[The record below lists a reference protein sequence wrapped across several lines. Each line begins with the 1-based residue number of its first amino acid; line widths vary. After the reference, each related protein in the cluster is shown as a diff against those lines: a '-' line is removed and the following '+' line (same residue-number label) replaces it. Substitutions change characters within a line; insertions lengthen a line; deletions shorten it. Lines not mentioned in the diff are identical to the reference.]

1 MLYKVTGKLFCRES
15 YFLYIIN
22 MMKKFICLFFFG
34 VFAAPALVAQ
44 EPDSPLVQEA
54 QAEAAQAL
62 SELGNLN
69 APLPSL
75 DGMLTVQDCVRIA
88 MANSPSAVSARLA
101 VESAALSLS
110 NARNAFLPTVSA
122 GADAGFSSSHSLGQ
136 ERINDNSV
144 SSSVGA
150 SLSISG
156 ITDIGRNIRAQRLQL
171 EQSRMNLCEVENSLV
186 TSVKSAYYAL
196 IAAQRAVEIRT
207 KSRDLYQEQY
217 DRTKAFYEQG
227 LRPKVD
233 VTTAEV
239 NLNNENL
246 NLIRAKNLVKTQNA
260 QLANILGVPRDVPFV
275 LDDKIDVEKI
285 EISFEQALSRAY
297 ENRPDVQSSK
307 LGLQIS
313 EINLTQ
319 AKAAYWPTFSLG
331 ASFSKSGDEF
341 RFDNDNTRLF
351 AGVEIP
357 IFNALRTYNGVK
369 QAQISL
375 DSAKNSNRSLLNGVY
390 LEVQRAFI
398 NLTEA
403 AESIPLAQ
411 ATVEKAREN
420 RELARGRYNEGIG
433 DMLTFKDAEISYTDA
448 ELNLLTAR
456 FDYAVAL
463 AELKQAMG
471 TR

>member
-1 MLYKVTGKLFCRES
+1 MLYKATGKLFCRES

-22 MMKKFICLFFFG
+22 MMKKLIYLFFFS
-34 VFAAPALVAQ
+34 VLVLPNVAAQ
-44 EPDSPLVQEA
+44 EADSPLMQEA

-62 SELGNLN
+62 AELTGEDK
-69 APLPSL
+69 PLPDL
-75 DGMLTVQDCVRIA
+75 DGKLTLDDCIAIA
-88 MANSPSAVSARLA
+88 MSNSPRAVSARLS
-101 VESAALSLS
+101 VESAAISLS
-110 NARNAFLPTVSA
+110 NAKNAFLPTVSA
-122 GADAGFSSSHSLGQ
+122 GVDTGFSSSHTNGQ
-136 ERINDNSV
+136 ERDNDSSA
-144 SSSVGA
+144 SSSIGA

-156 ITDIGRNIRAQRLQL
+156 ITDIGRNIRTQRLQL
-171 EQSRMNLCEVENSLV
+171 EQSRMNLCDVENSLV

-217 DRTKAFYEQG
+217 ERTKAFYDEG

-260 QLANILGVPRDVPFV
+260 QLANVMGVPRDTPFI
-275 LDDKIDVEKI
+275 LDDEIMVEK
-285 EISFEQALSRAY
+285 EDISFDEALTRAY
-297 ENRPDVQSSK
+297 ENRPDVKSAK
-307 LGLQIS
+307 LSLQIS

-319 AKAAYWPTFSLG
+319 AKAGYWPTFSLG
-331 ASFSKSGDEF
+331 ASFSKGGDEF
-341 RFDNDNTRLF
+341 RFDNDEARLF

-357 IFNALRTYNGVK
+357 IFSALKVHNGVK
-369 QAQISL
+369 QAQIGL
-375 DSAKNSNRSLLNGVY
+375 ESAKNSNRSLVNEVY

-398 NLTEA
+398 NLNEA
-403 AESIPLAQ
+403 AESIPLAE

-456 FDYAVAL
+456 FDYAVVL

-471 TR
+471 TK

>member
-1 MLYKVTGKLFCRES
+1 
-15 YFLYIIN
+15 

-34 VFAAPALVAQ
+34 VFAVPALMAQ

>member
-1 MLYKVTGKLFCRES
+1 
-15 YFLYIIN
+15 
-22 MMKKFICLFFFG
+22 MKKFICLFFFG
-34 VFAAPALVAQ
+34 VFAVPALMAQ

-101 VESAALSLS
+101 LESAALSLS

-351 AGVEIP
+351 AGLEIP

>member
-1 MLYKVTGKLFCRES
+1 
-15 YFLYIIN
+15 
-22 MMKKFICLFFFG
+22 
-34 VFAAPALVAQ
+34 
-44 EPDSPLVQEA
+44 
-54 QAEAAQAL
+54 
-62 SELGNLN
+62 
-69 APLPSL
+69 
-75 DGMLTVQDCVRIA
+75 
-88 MANSPSAVSARLA
+88 
-101 VESAALSLS
+101 
-110 NARNAFLPTVSA
+110 
-122 GADAGFSSSHSLGQ
+122 
-136 ERINDNSV
+136 
-144 SSSVGA
+144 
-150 SLSISG
+150 
-156 ITDIGRNIRAQRLQL
+156 
-171 EQSRMNLCEVENSLV
+171 MNLCEVENSLV

-196 IAAQRAVEIRT
+196 IAAQRAVEIHT

>member
-1 MLYKVTGKLFCRES
+1 M
-15 YFLYIIN
+15 
-22 MMKKFICLFFFG
+22 
-34 VFAAPALVAQ
+34 
-44 EPDSPLVQEA
+44 
-54 QAEAAQAL
+54 
-62 SELGNLN
+62 
-69 APLPSL
+69 
-75 DGMLTVQDCVRIA
+75 
-88 MANSPSAVSARLA
+88 
-101 VESAALSLS
+101 
-110 NARNAFLPTVSA
+110 
-122 GADAGFSSSHSLGQ
+122 
-136 ERINDNSV
+136 
-144 SSSVGA
+144 
-150 SLSISG
+150 
-156 ITDIGRNIRAQRLQL
+156 
-171 EQSRMNLCEVENSLV
+171 
-186 TSVKSAYYAL
+186 
-196 IAAQRAVEIRT
+196 
-207 KSRDLYQEQY
+207 
-217 DRTKAFYEQG
+217 
-227 LRPKVD
+227 
-233 VTTAEV
+233 
-239 NLNNENL
+239 
-246 NLIRAKNLVKTQNA
+246 
-260 QLANILGVPRDVPFV
+260 PFV